1 MNDPYEAARSAMVD
15 HQLRAR
21 GIHDERVLE
30 AMAAIP
36 RHEFVPEDQ
45 RDQAYSDGA
54 LPIGSDQTISQ
65 PYIVAL
71 MTQALHLRGD
81 EIMLEVGTGS
91 GYQTAILCRLA
102 KHVYTLERHRRLADG
117 AARML
122 EKLGCDNVDIHVG
135 DGSQGLPDMAPFHA
149 ILVTAAA
156 PSVPG
161 PLRSQLHPDGGRMV
175 IPVGDSK
182 SQFLELVTRHGNRW
196 DMKQIASVR
205 FVPLIGSYGFRP
217 SQDSSASV

>member
-21 GIHDERVLE
+21 GIYDERVLE
-30 AMAAIP
+30 AMAAVP
-36 RHEFVPEDQ
+36 RHEFVPEAQ
-45 RDQAYSDGA
+45 RDQAYADGA

-71 MTQALHLRGD
+71 MTQALHLQGD
-81 EIMLEVGTGS
+81 ENVLEVGTGS
-91 GYQTAILCRLA
+91 GYQTAILCHLA
-102 KHVYTLERHRRLADG
+102 KHVYTLERHRRLADS
-117 AARML
+117 AARIL
-122 EKLGCDNVDIHVG
+122 KHLGYDNVDIHVG

-149 ILVTAAA
+149 IVVTAAA

-161 PLRSQLHPDGGRMV
+161 PLRSQLHADGGRLV

-182 SQFLELVTRHGNRW
+182 SQFLELVTRHENRW
-196 DMKQIASVR
+196 EMKRIASVR
-205 FVPLIGSYGFRP
+205 FVPLIGTYGFRP
-217 SQDSSASV
+217 SQDNSAEV